1 MGYSIPRQL
10 LQLLQVHYAGL
21 EHLLVVLFAL
31 FGGIVFEVGVGGCS
45 ADLLLFIE
53 DVDDVQLFGNIVVS
67 LFSDYRVLTF

>member
-53 DVDDVQLFGNIVVS
+53 DVDDAMSKTRNCNLNVES
-67 LFSDYRVLTF
+67 LL